1 MALNKEKIMPV
12 QRVRVKGQVL
22 TKSAKRAMAFM
33 DGPAA
38 SDYKRAMLD
47 ATHTYEIERKKKV
60 KEKSSES

>member
-33 DGPAA
+33 YGPAA
-38 SDYKRAMLD
+38 SAYKRAMLD
-47 ATHTYEIERKKKV
+47 ATHTYETERNKKV
-60 KEKSSES
+60 REKSSES